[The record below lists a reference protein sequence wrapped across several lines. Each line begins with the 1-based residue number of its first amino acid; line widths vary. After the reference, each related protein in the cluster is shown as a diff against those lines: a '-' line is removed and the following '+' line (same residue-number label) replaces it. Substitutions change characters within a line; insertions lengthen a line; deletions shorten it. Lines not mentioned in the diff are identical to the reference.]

1 MKVLRALLAGF
12 VISFIG
18 SVPLGYLN
26 LVGFSIYTQIGISE
40 LMAFIAGVI
49 LIEAVVISGTFYFAA
64 LLSKKKQLQFF
75 LKLFSNFFLIAIG
88 CSLLFSSA
96 ETQSAIANP
105 FESYGSFQ
113 RGVLLSSFN
122 FFQLPFWVAWN
133 IYVISSKFA
142 DTKHDRFS
150 FYLGGTLIGTT
161 VGMLTFIF
169 CLSYF
174 NSAAFTGTFSLKQIL
189 GAAFLLLGIFQLS
202 VLLFKRIIVS
212 K

>member
-26 LVGFSIYTQIGISE
+26 LVGFSIYSQIGIAD
-40 LMAFIAGVI
+40 LLAFIAGVV
-49 LIEAVVISGTFYFAA
+49 LIEALVISSTFYFAA
-64 LLSKKKQLQFF
+64 VLSKQQRLQFF

-88 CSLLFSSA
+88 FSLLFSSV
-96 ETQSAIANP
+96 ETQTTVANP
-105 FESYGSFQ
+105 FESFGSFQ
-113 RGVLLSSFN
+113 RGILLSSLN

-133 IYVISSKFA
+133 IYVVSSKFA
-142 DTKHDRFS
+142 DTNRDRFS

-169 CLSYF
+169 CLSYL

-189 GAAFLLLGIFQLS
+189 GATFLLLGVVQLS
-202 VLLFKRIIVS
+202 ILLYKRIIVS